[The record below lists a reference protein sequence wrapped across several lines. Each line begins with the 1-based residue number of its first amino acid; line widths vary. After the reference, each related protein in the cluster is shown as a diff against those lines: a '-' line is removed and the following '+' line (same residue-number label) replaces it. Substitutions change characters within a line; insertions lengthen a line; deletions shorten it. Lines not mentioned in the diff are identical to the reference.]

1 MKELMGGRAT
11 FDENTI
17 YIVGNAKSSQ
27 NNPITQLYGQFFL
40 GFVVEKTGGKILACG
55 VSATISVT
63 SDFVSSMFVGRSLLD
78 EAETVKKLVENRYF
92 GSSQKAIIV
101 AFKDAQKKYN
111 QILNGQTVDLSD

>member
-1 MKELMGGRAT
+1 MKELMGGHAT

-92 GSSQKAIIV
+92 GSSQKAILV

>member
-1 MKELMGGRAT
+1 MGGHAT

-92 GSSQKAIIV
+92 GSSQKAILV